1 MQNLIS
7 AIIRF
12 IIKLILA
19 AFGLVFATS
28 LLLAALVAVVFSLL
42 KSLITWQKPAPFVV
56 YSQFRQFRQGAPSG
70 WPFAEKPVPQ
80 SDVVDVEVR
89 EIKESE
95 SKKID
100 IAAEVSHK

>member
-1 MQNLIS
+1 MQNFIS
-7 AIIRF
+7 GIIRF
-12 IIKLILA
+12 IIKLVLA
-19 AFGLVFATS
+19 AFGLVFAVS

-56 YSQFRQFRQGAPSG
+56 YSQFKQFRQGARGG

-89 EIKESE
+89 EVKDPVTD
-95 SKKID
+95 KRLP
-100 IAAEVSHK
+100 

>member
-1 MQNLIS
+1 MQNFIS
-7 AIIRF
+7 GIVRF

-19 AFGLVFATS
+19 AFGLVFVVS

-56 YSQFRQFRQGAPSG
+56 YSQFKQFRQGARGG
-70 WPFAEKPVPQ
+70 WPFAEKPTPQ

-89 EIKESE
+89 EVKDPQVD
-95 SKKID
+95 K
-100 IAAEVSHK
+100 HLP

>member
-1 MQNLIS
+1 MQNLVS
-7 AIIRF
+7 GIIRF

-19 AFGLVFATS
+19 AFGLVFAVS

-56 YSQFRQFRQGAPSG
+56 YSQFKQFRQGARGG
-70 WPFAEKPVPQ
+70 WPFAEKPAPQ

-89 EIKESE
+89 EIKDPLTD
-95 SKKID
+95 KRLP
-100 IAAEVSHK
+100 